1 MTTDKVTTV
10 RFHMGG
16 FDEIKPEHNRR
27 DEATTKWEKHIDSS
41 KKHEVIRDESLE
53 SVYEE
58 LFGRAIEEYD
68 AKQKRRD
75 RRYGGVYGYME
86 QVRADSRGRVNHK
99 TRTKGKSLAYEVI
112 VGVGS
117 VKPEVDE
124 NTGRFRRDSAGNIL
138 TPYLVPDDICE
149 AVLKAY
155 LAAWDTR
162 NPHLRLYGAY
172 LHADEGGAMHM
183 HLDFVP
189 WADGYERGLSVQ
201 TSLNKALAQQGC
213 ESEGWTR
220 NSHVV
225 WHEREREFIE
235 SILTAQYGYTI
246 VHPDA
251 GKYKESIPWRVY
263 AQEQEALKRIDDQN
277 VKLSAMLREADD
289 LEAELEMKRQELE
302 ETSEATCAIEEM
314 KAIQM
319 PDGRSLWEHNMAR
332 IREERERKRREEE
345 AKRRRANKSAS
356 KSRMLPSYATE
367 EAQAQM
373 DEEKERIER
382 QVREGVIGRN
392 EDLSRRTLE
401 ASEKVLSKARNDKSM
416 DFGFDDLRR

>member
-1 MTTDKVTTV
+1 MTNSKVTTV

-16 FDEIKPEHNRR
+16 DDEIKTEHNRR
-27 DEATTKWEKHIDSS
+27 DENTVKWEKHIDMDG
-41 KKHEVIRDESLE
+41 KHEVLRDMELE

-99 TRTKGKSLAYEVI
+99 TRTKGKNLAYEVI

-117 VKPEVDE
+117 VKPELDE
-124 NTGRFRRDSAGNIL
+124 ETGRFKRDSKGNFV

-155 LAAWDTR
+155 LAAWDAR

-172 LHADEGGAMHM
+172 LHGDEGGAMHM

-201 TSLNKALAQQGC
+201 TSLNRALAQQGC
-213 ESEGWTR
+213 VSEGWTR
-220 NSHVV
+220 NSHVI
-225 WHEREREFIE
+225 WAERERDFIE
-235 SILTAQYGYTI
+235 SILTEQYGYTI

-263 AQEQEALKRIDDQN
+263 AQEQEALKRIDDQK

-289 LEAELEMKRQELE
+289 MEAELEMKRQELE
-302 ETSEATCAIEEM
+302 EVTEATCAIEEM
-314 KAIQM
+314 KTIEM

-332 IREERERKRREEE
+332 VREERERKRREEE
-345 AKRRRANKSAS
+345 AKKRRRKSE
-356 KSRMLPSYATE
+356 SRVHRAPNVLLTE
-367 EAQAQM
+367 Y
-373 DEEKERIER
+373 EE
-382 QVREGVIGRN
+382 QCV
-392 EDLSRRTLE
+392 
-401 ASEKVLSKARNDKSM
+401 
-416 DFGFDDLRR
+416 

>member
-1 MTTDKVTTV
+1 MTNSKVTTV

-16 FDEIKPEHNRR
+16 DDEIKTEHNRR
-27 DEATTKWEKHIDSS
+27 DENTVKWEKHIDMDG
-41 KKHEVIRDESLE
+41 KHEVLRDMELE
-53 SVYEE
+53 SVYKE

-99 TRTKGKSLAYEVI
+99 TRTKGKNLAYEVI

-117 VKPEVDE
+117 VKPELDE
-124 NTGRFRRDSAGNIL
+124 ETGRFKRDSKGNFV

-155 LAAWDTR
+155 LAAWDAR

-172 LHADEGGAMHM
+172 LHGDEGGAMHM

-201 TSLNKALAQQGC
+201 TSLNRALAQQGC
-213 ESEGWTR
+213 VSEGWTR
-220 NSHVV
+220 NSHVI
-225 WHEREREFIE
+225 WAERERDFIE
-235 SILTAQYGYTI
+235 SILTEQYGYTI

-263 AQEQEALKRIDDQN
+263 AQEQEALKRIDDQK

-289 LEAELEMKRQELE
+289 MEAELEMKRQELE
-302 ETSEATCAIEEM
+302 EVTDATCAIEEM
-314 KAIQM
+314 KAIEM

-332 IREERERKRREEE
+332 VREERERKRREEE
-345 AKRRRANKSAS
+345 AKKRRRKSE
-356 KSRMLPSYATE
+356 SRVHRAPNVLPTE
-367 EAQAQM
+367 YEEQM
-373 DEEKERIER
+373 DEQKARIER
-382 QVREGVIGRN
+382 QVREDVLGRN
-392 EDLSRRTLE
+392 EDLTRRTLA
-401 ASEKVLSKARNDKSM
+401 ASERVLSKAENESEF
-416 DFGFDDLRR
+416 DFDSIRRG